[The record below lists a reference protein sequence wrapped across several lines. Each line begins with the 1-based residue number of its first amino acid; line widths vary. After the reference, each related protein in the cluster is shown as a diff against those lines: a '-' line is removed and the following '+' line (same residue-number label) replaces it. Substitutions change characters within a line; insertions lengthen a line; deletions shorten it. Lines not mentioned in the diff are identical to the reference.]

1 MINEKRKRPTDR
13 KKNKESHIKENMRRM
28 DEYELIALFCY
39 QQQQQQQQEEEEE
52 RFNRCG
58 QAVDQWSIL

>member
-1 MINEKRKRPTDR
+1 
-13 KKNKESHIKENMRRM
+13 MRRM